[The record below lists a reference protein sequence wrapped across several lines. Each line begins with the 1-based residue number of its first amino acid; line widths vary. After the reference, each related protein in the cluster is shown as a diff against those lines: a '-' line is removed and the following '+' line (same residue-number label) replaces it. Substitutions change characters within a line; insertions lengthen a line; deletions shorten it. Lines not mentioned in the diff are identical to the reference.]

1 MIRTNLFTAIS
12 QAIGAWRRGEKR
24 IAPAGATG
32 RVYAQKEETG
42 GSAGRSL
49 ARAKSVVL
57 VGARVIRANGTV
69 ENLEIK

>member
-1 MIRTNLFTAIS
+1 MILNKLYVAIK
-12 QAIGAWRRGEKR
+12 QALGAWRRGEKR

-32 RVYAQKEETG
+32 RVYEKQDG

-57 VGARVIRANGTV
+57 VGARVIRANGAV